1 MKEKFKLRVN
11 SPSIKKMT
19 DAFPPYYETA
29 KDILLR
35 HNASLYVCVVDNHD
49 AKIMASF
56 NEGDEY
62 YDLIYHETCRD
73 ENEHKEWIQGT
84 FTRFPDGKVF
94 NVYLPYNPQK
104 NIYDEVF
111 DYFAD
116 ERNLWTAMEFIEF
129 HETCPEVDVS
139 FKTTH
144 HHISLGTE
152 IKKFFDHPDIVLT
165 LDHLISE
172 FRDPSVRLILNQVF
186 QQH

>member
-1 MKEKFKLRVN
+1 M
-11 SPSIKKMT
+11 

-29 KDILLR
+29 KDIIR
-35 HNASLYVCVVDNHD
+35 SHNAWLNLCVVDNWWVNDISNGWENDYHN
-49 AKIMASF
+49 F
-56 NEGDEY
+56 
-62 YDLIYHETCRD
+62 IYHETCPRD
-73 ENEHKEWIQGT
+73 EKCDNEWIQGT
-84 FTRFPDGKVF
+84 FTRFPDGKLF
-94 NVYLPYNPQK
+94 NVYLPYNPNK
-104 NIYDEVF
+104 NIYDQFF

-144 HHISLGTE
+144 QHISLGTE

-172 FRDPSVRLILNQVF
+172 FREPTVRLILSQVF
-186 QQH
+186 PQH